1 MTFLASSMEA
11 AKPMALPVLSFT
23 FSVRMLA
30 RSSFPSAVPLASLR
44 SASSKVIVMSV
55 AALETAAPFS
65 GLKVGAAGA
74 VVSQR
79 AVAATAWAGP
89 RLAPSVAAS
98 FATVTTTSALPVG
111 VTSRV

>member
-1 MTFLASSMEA
+1 
-11 AKPMALPVLSFT
+11 
-23 FSVRMLA
+23 ML
-30 RSSFPSAVPLASLR
+30 
-44 SASSKVIVMSV
+44 V
-55 AALETAAPFS
+55 AALETASPFS

-79 AVAATAWAGP
+79 AVAATAWGGP

-98 FATVTTTSALPVG
+98 AATVTTTSWLPVG

>member
-1 MTFLASSMEA
+1 MTFLAASMEA

-30 RSSFPSAVPLASLR
+30 RSSFSSAVPLASLR
-44 SASSKVIVMSV
+44 SASLKVMVMSV

-79 AVAATAWAGP
+79 AVAATAWGGP

-98 FATVTTTSALPVG
+98 AATVTTTSALPVG
-111 VTSRV
+111 VTTRV